1 MSCRNEVFHKV
12 AQSMEPQSRPYV
24 FQNTWETDPMNR
36 SVALRAFFM
45 FAVLTTLAAVTGLA
59 SHVTIAEVLFLIC
72 GSLSAM
78 MLFLAL
84 TVPTQAPV
92 PVRIRRR
99 R

>member
-1 MSCRNEVFHKV
+1 
-12 AQSMEPQSRPYV
+12 MEPASRPHV

-36 SVALRAFFM
+36 SVALRAFLM
-45 FAVLTTLAAVTGLA
+45 FAALTVLAAVTGFA

-84 TVPTQAPV
+84 TVPTPSPV
-92 PVRIRRR
+92 PVRVRRR